1 MFKNIE
7 DGITW
12 IESIKRFGDKLDLYR
27 MEIACK
33 ELGNPEKNLNIIHIA
48 GTNGKGSTVSYLKH
62 ILLESGY
69 SVGTFTS
76 PYIVKF
82 NERITENY
90 NDISDEDLLKYI
102 NKVNNL
108 YNVVLDK
115 YDEIITFFELV
126 TLISFMY
133 FSYMF
138 LIKI

>member
-1 MFKNIE
+1 
-7 DGITW
+7 
-12 IESIKRFGDKLDLYR
+12 

-138 LIKI
+138 LIKIKESFS